1 MERKRQREIIIKELE
16 EATWS
21 RGYPDDGTG
30 ISTDDDRPPGN
41 ILLGTKYKPIDY
53 FNRLTTFSRN
63 WEMDNGNWKW
73 DHFEMAGGMEDYDNY
88 SQTIKSLEKILPS
101 ETWDNIWKHMTQV
114 PDREVTKDFA
124 KAGQPHRD
132 ASTQL
137 GKDKED
143 SVVPPEEVQLES
155 LLNRIDILTM

>member
-1 MERKRQREIIIKELE
+1 MKKKLKIDETI
-16 EATWS
+16 WS
-21 RGYPDDGTG
+21 AYNYPDDGRG

-41 ILLGTKYKPIDY
+41 ILIGTKFKPTDY
-53 FNRLTTFSRN
+53 FNKLTTFARN
-63 WEMDNGNWKW
+63 WDYDDGEWTW

-88 SQTIKSLEKILPS
+88 SQTLQAMKSLFPE
-101 ETWDNIWKHMTQV
+101 ETWKNIWKRMTQV
-114 PDREVTKDFA
+114 GDKETTRDFA

-143 SVVPPEEVQLES
+143 VALPPKEIQAEDLVK
-155 LLNRIDILTM
+155 RIDKLTL